1 MEPKSKTKSV
11 FMQMH
16 DGERPNEGSFSRG
29 LQNLFY
35 LADFRNKRRL
45 VEAFPKFFGEE
56 VPEFGIL
63 KNEQRHS
70 G

>member
-1 MEPKSKTKSV
+1 MGTKSKTKSV

-16 DGERPNEGSFSRG
+16 YRERTQEGSFSHG

-35 LADFRNKRRL
+35 EADFRNKKRL
-45 VEAFPKFFGEE
+45 VEAFPDFFGEE
-56 VPEFGIL
+56 VPEFGIF
-63 KNEQRHS
+63 KDEQRHS